1 MRWMDVQKQS
11 KTGGR
16 TLPERR
22 FDSEGPNTL
31 WQQEVT
37 SDRTAAL

>member
-22 FDSEGPNTL
+22 FDSDTL